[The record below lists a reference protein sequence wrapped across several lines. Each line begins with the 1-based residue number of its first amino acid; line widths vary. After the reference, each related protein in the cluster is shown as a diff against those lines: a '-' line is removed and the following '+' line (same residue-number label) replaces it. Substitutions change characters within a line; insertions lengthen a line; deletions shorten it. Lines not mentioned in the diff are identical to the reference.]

1 MLNLKLALGALAA
14 EIASWSSLWLLRSQS
29 DAALLGYLTAHGLA
43 SGLLAL
49 CLTPFLATSAK
60 SVRQRLALVV
70 LMGLFAYAVPV
81 AGILGAVVATIALHT
96 QRGPRGGPRFPVMPL
111 PDFDPHQQASTSRRQ
126 AGLQSFLANP
136 NVPVASRMR
145 AMVALGS
152 VPGRIA
158 SPMLRTALGDSS
170 EDLRLLAYS
179 MLDAKERE
187 ISKTI
192 HQELQL
198 FEQASQSEGT
208 QPPGP
213 RGLQAARALTD
224 LYAELVYQ
232 GVAQGDV
239 RDHAIKQSLHY
250 CDLVLAQR
258 PDNALLLLRR
268 GRLLHMQGRA
278 VESLACYERSLA
290 LGMEPARVV
299 PYQAELLFDRR
310 EFAKAQALMR
320 SLDLEQALPRLKPS
334 IRYWSA
340 S

>member
-1 MLNLKLALGALAA
+1 
-14 EIASWSSLWLLRSQS
+14 
-29 DAALLGYLTAHGLA
+29 
-43 SGLLAL
+43 
-49 CLTPFLATSAK
+49 
-60 SVRQRLALVV
+60 
-70 LMGLFAYAVPV
+70 
-81 AGILGAVVATIALHT
+81 
-96 QRGPRGGPRFPVMPL
+96 VMPL

-198 FEQASQSEGT
+198 FEHARQSEGDA
-208 QPPGP
+208 PYGP

-310 EFAKAQALMR
+310 EFSKAQALMR
-320 SLDLEQALPRLKPS
+320 SLDIEQALPRLKPS